1 MPKAIFHTP
10 TEHEEEE
17 HVSQQ
22 VQPSPV
28 QEHGSEDG
36 DEKPGDRQV
45 CEPVPCDISRRDDS
59 KDKNQSVNTWAARKF
74 KEKDPYIRDDD
85 GERNKPEA
93 PPPDVVGEGE
103 GDHKPT
109 ILHGEGPATHW
120 KSRSGQ
126 EYFSC
131 QISWRAVKAARHV

>member
-1 MPKAIFHTP
+1 MPKAVFHTP

-36 DEKPGDRQV
+36 DEKPCDRQV
-45 CEPVPCDISRRDDS
+45 GEPVPCDISRRDNS

-74 KEKDPYIRDDD
+74 KEEDPYIRDDD

-103 GDHKPT
+103 GDHRPT
-109 ILHGEGPATHW
+109 ILHGEGRSAHGKSAGIVLSLQATLP
-120 KSRSGQ
+120 S
-126 EYFSC
+126 
-131 QISWRAVKAARHV
+131 